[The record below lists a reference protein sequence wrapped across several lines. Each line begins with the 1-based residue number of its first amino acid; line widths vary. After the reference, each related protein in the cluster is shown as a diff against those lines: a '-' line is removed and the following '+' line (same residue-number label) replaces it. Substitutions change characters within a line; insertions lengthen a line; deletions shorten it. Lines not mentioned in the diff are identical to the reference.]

1 MPIINLRGVEV
12 DFPFQP
18 YKPQRLYMERVIEAL
33 QTGENALLE
42 SPTGTGKTLALLCST
57 IAWGQHHNRSVDNTG
72 GYGHVD
78 LEYETS
84 QMGSQQPVNGMHRS
98 ISSSQYG
105 DQSSLPSK
113 IIYTS
118 RTHSQLTQVVKELK
132 ASSYR
137 PKVSIL
143 GSREQ
148 FVHEKV
154 SKETGLRQNHMC
166 QQVVKGGG
174 CRYYNGV
181 DEYVKWNL
189 DSTDAD
195 GNSKKLIA
203 HRNSDGTISTNKRPE
218 NNNMT
223 AVNTRQD
230 ATDKKSRSRR
240 NRPEDKTIRDIEE
253 LTKLGQE
260 KSVCPYYLS
269 RNGTVQKQA
278 EIFFMPYNYLV
289 DPTVRSSLPDIDW
302 QNSIVIIDEA
312 HNLESVC
319 MDSTSFELSA
329 AVISV
334 CIQECDKL
342 IMHLRDEMASMGGMA
357 SDEELSA
364 EEVSTLRAV
373 LLKIEEDVDSIEIPG
388 NGEKGLTE
396 SGAFIYELL
405 EKVNI
410 NWDSKDALLQVLRG
424 AVNLF
429 MGVNPRQK
437 CHLEKFLKSMN
448 ILFRNGLN
456 PQTAKDAYRTHLYYP
471 RESGSG
477 SKSKRSTSFFG
488 GGGGF
493 SNGGKRRGKTIAFWC
508 FSRGR
513 ND

>member
-1 MPIINLRGVEV
+1 
-12 DFPFQP
+12 
-18 YKPQRLYMERVIEAL
+18 
-33 QTGENALLE
+33 
-42 SPTGTGKTLALLCST
+42 
-57 IAWGQHHNRSVDNTG
+57 
-72 GYGHVD
+72 
-78 LEYETS
+78 
-84 QMGSQQPVNGMHRS
+84 
-98 ISSSQYG
+98 
-105 DQSSLPSK
+105 
-113 IIYTS
+113 
-118 RTHSQLTQVVKELK
+118 
-132 ASSYR
+132 
-137 PKVSIL
+137 
-143 GSREQ
+143 
-148 FVHEKV
+148 
-154 SKETGLRQNHMC
+154 
-166 QQVVKGGG
+166 
-174 CRYYNGV
+174 
-181 DEYVKWNL
+181 
-189 DSTDAD
+189 
-195 GNSKKLIA
+195 
-203 HRNSDGTISTNKRPE
+203 
-218 NNNMT
+218 
-223 AVNTRQD
+223 
-230 ATDKKSRSRR
+230 
-240 NRPEDKTIRDIEE
+240 
-253 LTKLGQE
+253 
-260 KSVCPYYLS
+260 
-269 RNGTVQKQA
+269 
-278 EIFFMPYNYLV
+278 MPYNYLV

-329 AVISV
+329 AVISI

-396 SGAFIYELL
+396 SGAYIYELL

-456 PQTAKDAYRTHLYYP
+456 PQTAKEAYRTHLYYP
-471 RESGSG
+471 RDSGSG
-477 SKSKRSTSFFG
+477 NKSKRSTSFFG

-508 FSRGR
+508 FSPGSQ
-513 ND
+513 

>member
-1 MPIINLRGVEV
+1 
-12 DFPFQP
+12 
-18 YKPQRLYMERVIEAL
+18 
-33 QTGENALLE
+33 
-42 SPTGTGKTLALLCST
+42 
-57 IAWGQHHNRSVDNTG
+57 
-72 GYGHVD
+72 
-78 LEYETS
+78 
-84 QMGSQQPVNGMHRS
+84 
-98 ISSSQYG
+98 
-105 DQSSLPSK
+105 
-113 IIYTS
+113 
-118 RTHSQLTQVVKELK
+118 
-132 ASSYR
+132 
-137 PKVSIL
+137 
-143 GSREQ
+143 
-148 FVHEKV
+148 
-154 SKETGLRQNHMC
+154 
-166 QQVVKGGG
+166 
-174 CRYYNGV
+174 
-181 DEYVKWNL
+181 
-189 DSTDAD
+189 
-195 GNSKKLIA
+195 
-203 HRNSDGTISTNKRPE
+203 
-218 NNNMT
+218 MT

-278 EIFFMPYNYLV
+278 DIFFMPYNYLV

-319 MDSTSFELSA
+319 TDSTSFELSA
-329 AVISV
+329 AVISI

-424 AVNLF
+424 AVNLSWRK
-429 MGVNPRQK
+429 P
-437 CHLEKFLKSMN
+437 
-448 ILFRNGLN
+448 
-456 PQTAKDAYRTHLYYP
+456 
-471 RESGSG
+471 
-477 SKSKRSTSFFG
+477 
-488 GGGGF
+488 
-493 SNGGKRRGKTIAFWC
+493 
-508 FSRGR
+508 
-513 ND
+513 

>member
-57 IAWGQHHNRSVDNTG
+57 IAWGQQHNRSVDNTG

-148 FVHEKV
+148 LCVHEKV

-181 DEYVKWNL
+181 DEYVK
-189 DSTDAD
+189 
-195 GNSKKLIA
+195 
-203 HRNSDGTISTNKRPE
+203 
-218 NNNMT
+218 
-223 AVNTRQD
+223 
-230 ATDKKSRSRR
+230 
-240 NRPEDKTIRDIEE
+240 
-253 LTKLGQE
+253 
-260 KSVCPYYLS
+260 
-269 RNGTVQKQA
+269 
-278 EIFFMPYNYLV
+278 
-289 DPTVRSSLPDIDW
+289 
-302 QNSIVIIDEA
+302 
-312 HNLESVC
+312 
-319 MDSTSFELSA
+319 
-329 AVISV
+329 
-334 CIQECDKL
+334 
-342 IMHLRDEMASMGGMA
+342 
-357 SDEELSA
+357 
-364 EEVSTLRAV
+364 
-373 LLKIEEDVDSIEIPG
+373 
-388 NGEKGLTE
+388 
-396 SGAFIYELL
+396 
-405 EKVNI
+405 
-410 NWDSKDALLQVLRG
+410 
-424 AVNLF
+424 
-429 MGVNPRQK
+429 
-437 CHLEKFLKSMN
+437 
-448 ILFRNGLN
+448 
-456 PQTAKDAYRTHLYYP
+456 
-471 RESGSG
+471 
-477 SKSKRSTSFFG
+477 
-488 GGGGF
+488 
-493 SNGGKRRGKTIAFWC
+493 
-508 FSRGR
+508 
-513 ND
+513 